1 MSIVIKG
8 HIGIGYSGA
17 NHKYE
22 YNIEELGYTEQE
34 WLKLSKSEK
43 DEFLDNV
50 LENELSNV
58 LDASFWVEGEEDWT
72 IQII

>member
-8 HIGIGYSGA
+8 NIGIGYSGA

-22 YNIEELGYTEQE
+22 YTLEDLGYTEQE
-34 WLKLSKSEK
+34 WLKLSKTEK
-43 DEFLDNV
+43 DEFLDSV

-58 LDASFWVEGEEDWT
+58 LDASFWVEGEED
-72 IQII
+72 